1 MFRQIAAWL
10 KMAAERMAG
19 TGAYIVVDI
28 GKTLSKVS
36 LWCRYGTLVC
46 RQVRPNPTHEIDGI
60 RRLDAE
66 GIGEWLRAT
75 LREWAGH
82 PVEAIIPVAHG
93 AAFAAIGEDG
103 LLFAPLDYEQPIPG
117 DVMAAYRAE
126 RDALA
131 VTGSPALPDG
141 LNMGAQIW
149 WMAQR
154 HPEAMARA
162 TLVPWAQYWAW
173 FLTGRAVSEVTS
185 LGCHSDLWAP
195 GEARFSPMAERLGWA
210 ERFAPVVGA
219 GEVVGTLRP
228 ELAAETG
235 LPASAQV
242 LAGLHDSNA
251 ALLAARGFAQ
261 IARQEATVLST
272 GTWFI
277 AMRLAAEPF
286 AIASL
291 PEGRDTLVN
300 VDAYGAPVPSAR
312 FMGGREIETVIQLD
326 TRRIDIKPD
335 QPRLMAEVPALLRRR
350 TMMMPTLAPGFGPY
364 PDGEARWVNAPVEWQ
379 GTWYARRAAIC
390 LYAALVADTA
400 LDLIGSKDRLL
411 IEGRFSE
418 AEVFVRALAALRPD
432 TRVFLANAHNDVS
445 FGALRLIDP
454 SLEAGGELICVEPL
468 EGDLFGYRDAW
479 REAVAKAP
487 AGLTA

>member
-1 MFRQIAAWL
+1 
-10 KMAAERMAG
+10 
-19 TGAYIVVDI
+19 
-28 GKTLSKVS
+28 
-36 LWCRYGTLVC
+36 
-46 RQVRPNPTHEIDGI
+46 
-60 RRLDAE
+60 
-66 GIGEWLRAT
+66 
-75 LREWAGH
+75 
-82 PVEAIIPVAHG
+82 
-93 AAFAAIGEDG
+93 
-103 LLFAPLDYEQPIPG
+103 
-117 DVMAAYRAE
+117 
-126 RDALA
+126 
-131 VTGSPALPDG
+131 
-141 LNMGAQIW
+141 
-149 WMAQR
+149 
-154 HPEAMARA
+154 MARA
-162 TLVPWAQYWAW
+162 TLLPWAQYWAW

-185 LGCHSDLWAP
+185 LGCHTDLWAP
-195 GEARFSPMAERLGWA
+195 GEGRFSPMAQRLGWA
-210 ERFAPVVGA
+210 ERFAPVVKA
-219 GEVVGTLRP
+219 GDVVGTLHPDIAR
-228 ELAAETG
+228 ETG
-235 LPASAQV
+235 LPVTAKV

-251 ALLAARGFAQ
+251 ALLAARGFTE
-261 IARQEATVLST
+261 IARQEATILST

-277 AMRLAAEPF
+277 AMRLAAETF
-286 AIASL
+286 STSSL

-300 VDAYGAPVPSAR
+300 VDAYGWPVPSAR

-335 QPRLMAEVPALLRRR
+335 QPLLMAEVPALLRRR
-350 TMMMPTLAPGFGPY
+350 TMMMPTLTPGFGPY